1 MEHLLAACNR
11 GKLDMCIPAVTELV
25 LENVTMEE
33 LDKDMLLN
41 KFMTINVFKV
51 YPSEIRTLAP
61 KMMPRMWWVKGVIHE
76 DPQSDRMSVITLI
89 AEASNFMKMIEVIFN
104 SIITLHVLTTL

>member
-1 MEHLLAACNR
+1 
-11 GKLDMCIPAVTELV
+11 MCIPTVTELV

-33 LDKDMLLN
+33 LNKDMLLN

-61 KMMPRMWWVKGVIHE
+61 KMMPRMWWVEGMIHE
-76 DPQSDRMSVITLI
+76 DPRSDRMSVITLI

-104 SIITLHVLTTL
+104 SIITLCVLTTL